1 MGGRESAKAATLPL
15 HRSCTAPAASIAVYC
30 TAHCSTQFTAP
41 AASFAVYCTASVLYL
56 LHCTGAALLPLLLLQ
71 FIALRLYCTCCTAP
85 ELHCP
90 RCSYRSLLHYHST
103 VLFALHSALL
113 LLQFSALPLYCTSP
127 IAVYCTVTL
136 LCFSHCTVHCLWV

>member
-71 FIALRLYCTCCTAP
+71 FIALPLHCTFCTAQCTAFITVFCTATV
-85 ELHCP
+85 LYF
-90 RCSYRSLLHYHST
+90 SYCSLLHCHFT
-103 VLFALHSALL
+103 VLFALHSAL
-113 LLQFSALPLYCTSP
+113 PLGVEKSKN
-127 IAVYCTVTL
+127 IMAAR
-136 LCFSHCTVHCLWV
+136 S